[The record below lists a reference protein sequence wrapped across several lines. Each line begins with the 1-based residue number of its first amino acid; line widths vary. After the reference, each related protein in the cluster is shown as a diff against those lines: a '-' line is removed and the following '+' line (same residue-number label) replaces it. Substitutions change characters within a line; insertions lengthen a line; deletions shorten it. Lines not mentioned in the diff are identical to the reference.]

1 MLTKSELQ
9 ERYRRIER
17 QVDEIGRTIG
27 VRRLRLSEQLHIEEM
42 APNSPGGVA
51 LIAASVC
58 ELDGA
63 PLPMVRDR
71 QELDHQLDLLDVEGM
86 RAATK
91 AWAKIMGLADESQ
104 KGDSQKSEVEGE
116 IDRAKK

>member
-27 VRRLRLSEQLHIEEM
+27 VRRLKLSEQLRIEEM

-63 PLPMVRDR
+63 PLPMARDR

-86 RAATK
+86 QAASK
-91 AWAKIMGLADESQ
+91 AWAAIMGFAGEAQ
-104 KGDSQKSEVEGE
+104 KGDTESE